1 LTRIVRSDDTQSLV
15 SAADRLRRGAL
26 VIAPTDLGYGLF
38 CDPFNEAAAE
48 RLRAVRPRRTRPA
61 DTPLS
66 LLVSAPTEWQR
77 WAYAPGHPGLQGL
90 LDETWPGPLNI
101 VALARPVLP
110 GCLVSAEGTVAVIH
124 NSCRTLNLLSL
135 YSGLPL
141 AAASANVRTS
151 DGAKSTD
158 LAVIRTALGAAV
170 DLIVEDAEDEVRGI
184 RPASSSTVV
193 SVAGPRARLV
203 REGAV
208 GTEVLRRHLPGLES
222 LAPV

>member
-1 LTRIVRSDDTQSLV
+1 MTRIVRFDDTQSLV

-38 CDPFNEAAAE
+38 CDPFNDVATG
-48 RLRAVRPRRTRPA
+48 RLRAARPRPT

-66 LLVSAPTEWQR
+66 LLVSAPTEWRR
-77 WAYAPGHPGLQGL
+77 WAYAPDHPGLQGL

-110 GCLVSAEGTVAVIH
+110 ACLVSDEGTVAVIH

-141 AAASANVRTS
+141 AAASANVGTS
-151 DGAKSTD
+151 DGTKSTD
-158 LAVIRTALGAAV
+158 LAVIRTALGAAA

-193 SVAGPRARLV
+193 SVAGPRARVV

-208 GTEVLRRHLPGLES
+208 GTDVLRQHLPGLES
-222 LAPV
+222 PASV